1 MRAARF
7 FTGGRFLMKK
17 KQIHH
22 IGIAIFAL
30 VVACSSGVRKVGPE
44 DEDAGADSGVT
55 NTSASIPGWEMEW
68 VVRAGGTDTKYL
80 KADYGHEVA
89 AFPGGGAV
97 VGGTFCGACVGDT
110 VFGEGTPGE
119 TILPGY
125 GDTDGFLARYDE
137 KGDLLWAK
145 RFGGWD
151 FDAVY
156 GLNVTSEGYS
166 LVSGTMGGDSIFG
179 EGEPNETHLQ
189 NVSFFIF
196 LAKFDPD
203 GNLVWAK
210 TFESEA
216 EHHSYHLS
224 LNEESD
230 TLHMVGFF
238 REHYITFGEGEDA
251 VTVETHGGTRSLY
264 VVAMDLD
271 GNVKWAR
278 GASGR
283 LSKANNVAS
292 LPDGGAVIGGYFLEN
307 IVFESSKN
315 GMVSLGCEEM
325 CNYIAGYDRDGKCLW
340 ARNLGKGQGA
350 PHVAVASKEDTIVV
364 TLQFQDITL
373 RYPEIPLPDPDNPE
387 AGPEAALVFF
397 IESYTGEIIWE
408 GYWLVPGSLKT
419 RVDCSTVLKNGE
431 IFTTSVLYR
440 DLYMPMDVEPL
451 IENKGRNSFIAL
463 IDPEGHQRGIT
474 AMNNEESAWS
484 IIADTSSD
492 GLNALYATGAFATPG
507 DYESCFGAGN
517 NDDICLQSFSKE
529 ANDIF
534 LFKMIRTEP
543 IVD

>member
-1 MRAARF
+1 
-7 FTGGRFLMKK
+7 MKK
-17 KQIHH
+17 KQMHNF
-22 IGIAIFAL
+22 GIALFAL
-30 VVACSSGVRKVGPE
+30 IVACSSGVRKVGPE

-55 NTSASIPGWEMEW
+55 DTSASIPGWEMEW
-68 VVRAGGTDTKYL
+68 AVRAGGTDHGYYN
-80 KADYGHEVA
+80 ADYGHEVA

-97 VGGTFCGACVGDT
+97 VGGTFCGYCSGDT

-119 TILPGY
+119 TILPGCG

-137 KGDLLWAK
+137 KGNLLWA
-145 RFGGWD
+145 RQFGGWY

-156 GLNVTSEGYS
+156 GLEVTSEEYS
-166 LVSGTMGGDSIFG
+166 LVSGIIEMDGVFG

-189 NVSFFIF
+189 NVDYFSF

-210 TFESEA
+210 TFDSEA
-216 EHHSYHLS
+216 SHRSFSLS

-230 TLHMVGFF
+230 TLHIVGYF
-238 REHYITFGEGEDA
+238 REPYITFGEGEDA
-251 VTVETHGGTRSLY
+251 VTVETHGGTESLY
-264 VVAMDLD
+264 VAAMDLD

-278 GASGR
+278 GASGP
-283 LSKANNVAS
+283 SSIAHNVAS
-292 LPDGGAVIGGYFLEN
+292 LPGGGAVIGGYFLEN
-307 IVFESSKN
+307 IVFEASKN
-315 GMVSLGCEEM
+315 GMVSLECEGM
-325 CNYIAGYDRDGKCLW
+325 CNYLAGYDRDGKCLW

-350 PHVAVASKEDTIVV
+350 PHVAVAAQEDTIVV
-364 TLQFQDITL
+364 TLQFWDITL
-373 RYPEIPLPDPDNPE
+373 RYPDILLPDPENPE

-408 GYWLVPGSLKT
+408 GCWLVPGSLKT
-419 RVDCSTVLKNGE
+419 RLDCSTVLKNGE
-431 IFTTSVLYR
+431 IFTTSVFYR

-507 DYESCFGAGN
+507 EFESCFGAGN
-517 NDDICLQSFSKE
+517 DDDICIQSSSKE
-529 ANDIF
+529 AHDIF